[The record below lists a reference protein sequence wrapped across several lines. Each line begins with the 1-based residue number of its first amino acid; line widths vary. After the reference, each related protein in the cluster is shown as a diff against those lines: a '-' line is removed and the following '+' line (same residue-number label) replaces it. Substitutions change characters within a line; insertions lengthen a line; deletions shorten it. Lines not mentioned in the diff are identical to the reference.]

1 MEYGTKYCHHSPR
14 LDEEKLHMAILAA
27 INGFAAVEQKIC
39 PAVQQLAE
47 NARPGLAATGTSL
60 MSMKRRIQ
68 ENGREQNE
76 LLDCLLENMN
86 NAEPN
91 AKMQTLSDEQQTP
104 KGQVEAA

>member
-1 MEYGTKYCHHSPR
+1 MPR
-14 LDEEKLHMAILAA
+14 GSAA
-27 INGFAAVEQKIC
+27 GGKRQT
-39 PAVQQLAE
+39 
-47 NARPGLAATGTSL
+47 GLAATDTSL

-104 KGQVEAA
+104 KEQVEAAQQTENTLREPPNVGERSVSRPWLYRI